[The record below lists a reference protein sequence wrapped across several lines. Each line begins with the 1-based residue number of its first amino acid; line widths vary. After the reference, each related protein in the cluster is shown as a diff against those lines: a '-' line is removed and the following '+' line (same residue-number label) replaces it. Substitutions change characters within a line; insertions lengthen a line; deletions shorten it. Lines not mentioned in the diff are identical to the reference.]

1 MLVLKINDNTKY
13 FTCLMCFL
21 YLMNICEYRGLF
33 QNISLSKLLL
43 GPQEYTKYRGL
54 FQNKKTALSKLLLGP
69 KEYTTYGYI
78 LTIEIDRNN
87 CMERNHTTIILYHCK
102 LHLNQLDN
110 LTSYYICSSR

>member
-21 YLMNICEYRGLF
+21 YLMNICE
-33 QNISLSKLLL
+33 
-43 GPQEYTKYRGL
+43 YRGL